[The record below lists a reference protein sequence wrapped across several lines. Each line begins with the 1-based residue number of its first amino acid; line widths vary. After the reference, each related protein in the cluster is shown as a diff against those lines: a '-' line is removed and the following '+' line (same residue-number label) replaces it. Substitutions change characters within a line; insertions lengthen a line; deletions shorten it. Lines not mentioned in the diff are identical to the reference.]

1 IASSRPRR
9 GMALLVTMFV
19 IILLATFGAL
29 MVGTVDLHSK
39 SNRNVAD
46 AIQVQEAAEAGLA
59 HAIGL
64 FHVQLTEDPFNEII
78 RGKNAVWNGGT
89 GDDGILQGVTPFE
102 IPDAD
107 AIPSTG
113 LVLNGYRYTVRVSDD
128 PADDADPSTDSNQRL
143 MVSCTAVSASGAG
156 PSAEVRAIV
165 ERSSTDYR
173 VMLDGPMTFTRPM
186 KMAASCARGY
196 LNGVIDPTT
205 VASESGGGWF
215 APSGI
220 TIPAS
225 FTGGRSVASVA
236 TIPSIAPST
245 RCSSYMTAV
254 GTVSLSGTGVRCYS
268 GDVTVT
274 STVSS
279 GVNVTVVATGSITVT
294 AGRINS
300 ASSAP
305 GNNISLIAGE
315 DVLLNGDAEFRGAVY
330 CGGQI
335 SMQGT
340 SRGNGGAIYCRGD
353 QIGSVVGGT
362 PQKHVFNSSFSNNMI
377 GGCGASSGALVGSWR
392 ATSWYPVIGS

>member
-1 IASSRPRR
+1 
-9 GMALLVTMFV
+9 
-19 IILLATFGAL
+19 
-29 MVGTVDLHSK
+29 
-39 SNRNVAD
+39 
-46 AIQVQEAAEAGLA
+46 
-59 HAIGL
+59 
-64 FHVQLTEDPFNEII
+64 
-78 RGKNAVWNGGT
+78 
-89 GDDGILQGVTPFE
+89 
-102 IPDAD
+102 
-107 AIPSTG
+107 
-113 LVLNGYRYTVRVSDD
+113 
-128 PADDADPSTDSNQRL
+128 
-143 MVSCTAVSASGAG
+143 
-156 PSAEVRAIV
+156 
-165 ERSSTDYR
+165 
-173 VMLDGPMTFTRPM
+173 
-186 KMAASCARGY
+186 
-196 LNGVIDPTT
+196 
-205 VASESGGGWF
+205 
-215 APSGI
+215 
-220 TIPAS
+220 
-225 FTGGRSVASVA
+225 
-236 TIPSIAPST
+236 
-245 RCSSYMTAV
+245 
-254 GTVSLSGTGVRCYS
+254 
-268 GDVTVT
+268 VTVT